1 MALGAVESPRVT
13 LSRAA
18 CPLEEE
24 ERIARLRLARSR
36 NVGPRTYAH
45 LVRRF
50 GSGTAALAALPD
62 LAARGGSAEYHPC
75 SEETAAEELAAAE
88 RAGARL
94 HVLGDPDYPAM
105 LGAIDTPPPALWT
118 RGNVTHLTRPA
129 VAIVGARNASA
140 TGLRTARAIARDLG
154 EAGWVVISGLARGI
168 DAAAHEASLESGTV
182 AVMAGGVDV
191 IYPPENAAL
200 GTRIGREGV
209 LVSECPMGTEPTGRH
224 FPKRNRLIAGLARG
238 VVLIEAASRS
248 GSLIT
253 ARYALDQGREVM
265 ACPGSP
271 EDPRCSGC
279 NALIRDGAALVRNA
293 QDVRDALAAPSGIP
307 GAAEEG
313 AEFSYDADIFLD
325 GDDDPFAGMADFDP
339 DGGEQ
344 DMALAEQVMRLL
356 GPTPV
361 EPDEL
366 ARACG
371 ASPSELS
378 LVLLE
383 LDIAGRITITDGG
396 RIALGP
402 PPE

>member
-1 MALGAVESPRVT
+1 M
-13 LSRAA
+13 
-18 CPLEEE
+18 
-24 ERIARLRLARSR
+24 RIADGPAMPQPKRALADAERLDWLRLIRTE
-36 NVGPRTYAH
+36 NVGPITFRNLMA
-45 LVRRF
+45 RF
-50 GSGTAALAALPD
+50 NTAGAALTALPD
-62 LAARGGSAEYHPC
+62 LARRGGRTKPLKPAGKAE
-75 SEETAAEELAAAE
+75 AERELAALHK
-88 RAGARL
+88 AGAEL
-94 HVLGDPDYPAM
+94 IAMVEPDYPPLLA
-105 LGAIDTPPPALWT
+105 AIDDAPPLIAV
-118 RGNVTHLTRPA
+118 RGHRHLLTRDM
-129 VAIVGARNASA
+129 VAMVGARNASLNGRRFA
-140 TGLRTARAIARDLG
+140 QKMAAELGRAG
-154 EAGWVVISGLARGI
+154 YVVASGLARGI

-293 QDVRDALAAPSGIP
+293 QDVADALAAPSGIP
-307 GAAEEG
+307 GAAEDG
-313 AEFSYDADIFLD
+313 AEFTYDADIFLD
-325 GDDDPFAGMADFDP
+325 GEDDPFAGMADFDP

-396 RIALGP
+396 RIALGGP
-402 PPE
+402 PD